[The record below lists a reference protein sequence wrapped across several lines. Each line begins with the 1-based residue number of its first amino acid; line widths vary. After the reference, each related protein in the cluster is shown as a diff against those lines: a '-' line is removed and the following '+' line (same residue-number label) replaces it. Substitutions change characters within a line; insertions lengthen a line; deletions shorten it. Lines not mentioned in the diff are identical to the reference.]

1 MLLLRGFGYV
11 WASPNTLLGLLL
23 GVISFQRPRVVGGVL
38 LYDRTPRGFT
48 KLLPRFRRSAV
59 TFGHVVLSHRPV
71 EGRLMAHELHHVWQY
86 ECLGPLYLPV
96 YLLVWVFTG
105 YRRHPFEM
113 AARLAE
119 SGAEPAAPRP
129 PAGEDARIRAPQP
142 GPHR

>member
-1 MLLLRGFGYV
+1 MLLLRGLGYV
-11 WASPNTLLGLLL
+11 WASPNTVLGLLL

-119 SGAEPAAPRP
+119 AEPDRGIIPARPGQDRAGSPHPGRPR
-129 PAGEDARIRAPQP
+129 
-142 GPHR
+142 